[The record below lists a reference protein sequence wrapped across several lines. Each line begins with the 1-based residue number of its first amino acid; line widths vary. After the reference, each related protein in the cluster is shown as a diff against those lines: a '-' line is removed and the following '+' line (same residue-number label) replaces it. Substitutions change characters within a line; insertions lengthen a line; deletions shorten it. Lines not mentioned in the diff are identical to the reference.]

1 MLGLMLS
8 REYNYIPLIKV
19 RCLNRAWLRNK
30 CQVYIHALNI
40 SLIRSEMWKADDS
53 SSNISFP
60 ICQNNKPK
68 CMYFNPEKQT
78 DHVN

>member
-1 MLGLMLS
+1 MVKKQMPSLH
-8 REYNYIPLIKV
+8 
-19 RCLNRAWLRNK
+19 
-30 CQVYIHALNI
+30 HALNI

-68 CMYFNPEKQT
+68 CMWTRSNLGGGFVPLFPLFT
-78 DHVN
+78 SGPSD

>member
-1 MLGLMLS
+1 MSESCMVKKQMPSLH
-8 REYNYIPLIKV
+8 
-19 RCLNRAWLRNK
+19 
-30 CQVYIHALNI
+30 HALNI

-68 CMYFNPEKQT
+68 CMYFNPETQT
-78 DHVN
+78 DHVTNIPP

>member
-1 MLGLMLS
+1 MSESCMVKKQMPSLH
-8 REYNYIPLIKV
+8 
-19 RCLNRAWLRNK
+19 
-30 CQVYIHALNI
+30 HALNI

-68 CMYFNPEKQT
+68 CMYFNPETQT